1 MARST
6 TSGDVSAARRNRRDE
21 VMRAAIEVFFD
32 KGYAASSVQDVADAV
47 GVLKGS
53 LYYYMESKEDL
64 LRWIVED
71 VHAQS
76 KAILDEVLAMDVPAI
91 ERLQEYIERHLK
103 WYLVNVEEV
112 TVFFR
117 DSRYLTGESLQ
128 TATTR
133 RRAYERAIR
142 NLITVAQKEGDVD
155 GSVDPKSAAHFI
167 LSAVNHVPD
176 WYRRG
181 GGDPVSRVAATYADL
196 TVGTL
201 VGTRPRPAV
210 QHRRRAAKA
219 A

>member
-1 MARST
+1 M
-6 TSGDVSAARRNRRDE
+6 GAA
-21 VMRAAIEVFFD
+21 VQVFFD
-32 KGYAASSVQDVADAV
+32 KGYAASSVQDIATAV

-53 LYYYMESKEDL
+53 LYYYIDSKEDL
-64 LRWIVED
+64 LLWIVED

-76 KAILDEVLAMDVPAI
+76 KAILDEVRALDAPAI
-91 ERLQEYIERHLK
+91 ERLREYVERHLN
-103 WYLVNVEEV
+103 WYLANLEEV

-117 DSRYLTGESLQ
+117 DSRYLTGDSQ
-128 TATTR
+128 RTATSR

-142 NLITVAQKEGDVD
+142 NLITVAQEEGDVD
-155 GSVDPKSAAHFI
+155 AAIDPRSAAHFI

-201 VGTRPRPAV
+201 VGTRARPAV
-210 QHRRRAAKA
+210 RRRRQATKA